1 MSDGCSEEEHNI
13 CQVFINETVAHNLE
27 EIENGKHEKWLF
39 QQVDDAIMM
48 DNYHI
53 YYILKRV
60 CDVCRS
66 CGQKYIHQLAFT

>member
-27 EIENGKHEKWLF
+27 EIENENMKNGSLS
-39 QQVDDAIMM
+39 DDAIMM

-53 YYILKRV
+53 YYYNKESV
-60 CDVCRS
+60 CCV
-66 CGQKYIHQLAFT
+66 

>member
-1 MSDGCSEEEHNI
+1 MDHY
-13 CQVFINETVAHNLE
+13 
-27 EIENGKHEKWLF
+27 LF

-53 YYILKRV
+53 YYCIIIKRV
-60 CDVCRS
+60 CVVCRS